1 MSFKRLLLLAA
12 LCCFLVP
19 MLAENAAAIE
29 RQKYWIFFR
38 DKGSLSLSKQSA
50 LFEVAQKRLSPRA
63 LQRRA
68 KVLPAAAL
76 VDASDFDLHQPYLD
90 ELARRGFA
98 PVATSR
104 WLNAVSVFATP
115 EEIKILESL
124 PFVKNVQRVASLNIP
139 PAPEIAPESPPFFK
153 TSATHRFQYGNSL
166 AQMEQMRATDLH
178 DAGIYGIGVIVG
190 MMDSGFR
197 WQDHEAFR
205 HLRGKIIGE
214 RDFVNNDNVT
224 RNETGDPLGHDSH
237 GTQTLSALG
246 AFSSGQLIGPGFG
259 ARFILA
265 KTEYVP
271 AETHAEED
279 NWVEAI
285 EWMEGLGVEVT
296 STSLGYTTFDGGQT
310 SYTPSNMDGKTAIIT
325 KAAELAVSK
334 GVVVVNSA
342 GNEGNDPNWRI
353 IGAPADGPNVIA
365 VGAVD
370 AAGNLVGFSSRGP
383 TADGR
388 IKPDIMAR
396 GLGTTLVSPSTANG
410 YTSSSGTSFSCPLV
424 GGVVAQILSAHPDL
438 TPAQV
443 MEALRQTADR
453 ANQPTNDFGYGIVN
467 ARAAVTYWGPA
478 FSNEPEVSAT
488 QSGVIDVTMRIL
500 SRDGIA
506 SGSARIH
513 YARRSSSAFNAVTMA
528 PADSISYIA
537 QIPRPAQTTDTLEIY
552 FSATDNRLGNVTYPQ
567 NAPQQT
573 FLLRGDGVLLN
584 SDQETVTPPEKFAL
598 APNMPNPFGGR
609 FAGIT
614 MIAFELPQP
623 AAAQMRI
630 LNILGQRVRTIFDG
644 DLPAGRHEMFWD
656 GTDDLRQPVA
666 AGVYFYEISTPFG
679 VGRKK
684 MLLLR

>member
-1 MSFKRLLLLAA
+1 MSFKRILLLLAIFFF
-12 LCCFLVP
+12 FLP
-19 MLAENAAAIE
+19 MLAENAAAVE

-38 DKGSLSLSKQSA
+38 DKGPLRLSKRSA
-50 LFEVAQKRLSPRA
+50 LLDEAQKRLSPRA

-76 VDASDFDLHQPYLD
+76 VDESDFDLYQPYLD
-90 ELARRGFA
+90 ELARRGFT

-115 EEIKILESL
+115 EEVTTLQSL
-124 PFVKNVQRVASLNIP
+124 PFVKSTERVASLNIP
-139 PAPEIAPESPPFFK
+139 PAPEATPEPPPLFK
-153 TSATHRFQYGNSL
+153 TTATHRFQYGNSL
-166 AQMEQMRATDLH
+166 AQMEQIRATDLH

-197 WQDHEAFR
+197 WQNHEAFR
-205 HLRGKIIGE
+205 HLRGKVIGE

-224 RNETGDPLGHDSH
+224 RNEAGDPAGHDSH

-246 AFSSGQLIGPGFG
+246 AFASGQLIGPGFG

-271 AETHAEED
+271 TETHAEED

-285 EWMEGLGVEVT
+285 EWMEGLGVDVT
-296 STSLGYTTFDGGQT
+296 STSLGYTTFDAGQT
-310 SYTPSNMDGKTAIIT
+310 SYTPAQMDGKTAIIT
-325 KAAELAVSK
+325 IAAEMAASK

-342 GNEGNDPNWRI
+342 GNEGNDFNWRI
-353 IGAPADGPNVIA
+353 ISAPADGENVIA

-383 TADGR
+383 TADNR
-388 IKPDIMAR
+388 IKPDVMAR
-396 GLGTTLVSPSTANG
+396 GLGTTLVSPSTTNG
-410 YTSSSGTSFSCPLV
+410 YTSNNGTSFSCPLV

-443 MEALRQTADR
+443 MEALRQTASR
-453 ANQPTNDFGYGIVN
+453 ANQPDNDFGYGIVN
-467 ARAAVTYWGPA
+467 ARAAVTYWGLA
-478 FSNEPEVSAT
+478 FSNEPEVSTA
-488 QSGVIDVTMRIL
+488 QSGVFGITMRIL
-500 SRDGIA
+500 SSGGIA
-506 SGSARIH
+506 SVSTRIH
-513 YARRSSSAFNAVTMA
+513 YANRGSGVFTAATMA
-528 PADSISYIA
+528 PVDSISYLA

-552 FSATDNRLGNVTYPQ
+552 FSANELGEESVTHPKR
-567 NAPQQT
+567 APEQA
-573 FLLRGDGVLLN
+573 FLLRGDGRLLN
-584 SDQETVTPPEKFAL
+584 SDQGIVIPPEKFAL

-609 FAGIT
+609 FAEIT
-614 MIAFELPQP
+614 MIAFELPEP
-623 AAAQMRI
+623 AAARMRI
-630 LNILGQRVRTIFDG
+630 FNILGQRVRTIFDG

-656 GTDDLRQPVA
+656 GTDDRRQPVA

>member
-1 MSFKRLLLLAA
+1 
-12 LCCFLVP
+12 
-19 MLAENAAAIE
+19 
-29 RQKYWIFFR
+29 
-38 DKGSLSLSKQSA
+38 LSKRSA
-50 LFEVAQKRLSPRA
+50 LRDEAQKRLSPRA
-63 LQRRA
+63 LTRRA

-76 VDASDFDLHQPYLD
+76 VDESDFDLHQTYLD

-98 PVATSR
+98 PVVTSR
-104 WLNAVSVFATP
+104 WLNAVSIFATP
-115 EEIKILESL
+115 EEIKIIESL
-124 PFVKNVQRVASLNIP
+124 PFIKSAQRVASMNIP
-139 PAPEIAPESPPFFK
+139 PIPEAAPETPPFFK
-153 TSATHRFQYGNSL
+153 TTATHRFQYGNSL

-224 RNETGDPLGHDSH
+224 RNETGDPAGHDDH

-246 AFSSGQLIGPGFG
+246 GFRPGQLIGPGFG

-265 KTEYVP
+265 KTEYKP
-271 AETHAEED
+271 TETHAEED

-285 EWMEGLGVEVT
+285 EWMEGLGVDVT
-296 STSLGYTTFDGGQT
+296 STSLGYTTFDAGQT

-383 TADGR
+383 TADNR

-396 GLGTTLVSPSTANG
+396 GLGTTLVSPFTANG

-453 ANQPTNDFGYGIVN
+453 VNQPDNDFGYGIVN

-478 FSNEPEVSAT
+478 FSNEPEVSAA
-488 QSGVIDVTMRIL
+488 QSGVFGITMRIL
-500 SRDGIA
+500 SRDGIGA
-506 SGSARIH
+506 GSTRIH
-513 YARRSSSAFNAVTMA
+513 YARRGSKSFNTAIMA
-528 PADSISYIA
+528 PVDSISYLA
-537 QIPRPAQTTDTLEIY
+537 QIPRPGQTTDTLEIY
-552 FSATDNRLGNVTYPQ
+552 FSTNDLGFGNVTYPQ
-567 NAPQQT
+567 NAPQQA
-573 FLLRGDGVLLN
+573 FLLRGDGLLLN
-584 SDQETVTPPEKFAL
+584 SGQEIVIPPEKFTL
-598 APNMPNPFGGR
+598 APSMPNPFGGR
-609 FAGIT
+609 LAGQT

-623 AAAQMRI
+623 ATARMRI

>member
-1 MSFKRLLLLAA
+1 MSFKRIISLAA
-12 LCCFLVP
+12 LFCFLLS
-19 MLAENAAAIE
+19 MLAENAAAVE
-29 RQKYWIFFR
+29 RQKHWIFFK
-38 DKGSLSLSKQSA
+38 DKGPLSLSKRGG
-50 LFEVAQKRLSPRA
+50 LLDEAQKRLSPRA

-76 VDASDFDLHQPYLD
+76 IDESDFDLHQPYLD
-90 ELARRGFA
+90 ELGRHGFA

-115 EEIKILESL
+115 EEVTMLQSL
-124 PFVKNVQRVASLNIP
+124 PFVKSTKRVASLNIP
-139 PAPEIAPESPPFFK
+139 PAPKATPEPPQLFK

-197 WQDHEAFR
+197 WQEHEAFR
-205 HLRGKIIGE
+205 HLRGKVIGE
-214 RDFVNNDNVT
+214 RDFINNDDVT
-224 RNETGDPLGHDSH
+224 RNESGDPSGQDSH

-246 AFSSGQLIGPGFG
+246 AFASGQLIGPGFG

-271 AETHAEED
+271 TETHAEED

-285 EWMEGLGVEVT
+285 EWMEGLGVDVT
-296 STSLGYTTFDGGQT
+296 STSLGYSTFDAGQT
-310 SYTPSNMDGKTAIIT
+310 SYTPAQMDGKTAIIT
-325 KAAELAVSK
+325 IAAEMAASK

-342 GNEGNDPNWRI
+342 GNEGSDPNWRI
-353 IGAPADGPNVIA
+353 INAPADGPNVIA

-388 IKPDIMAR
+388 IKPDVMAR
-396 GLGTTLVSPSTANG
+396 GLGATLISPYTTNG
-410 YTSSSGTSFSCPLV
+410 YTSNNGTSFSCPLV

-443 MEALRQTADR
+443 MEALRNTASR
-453 ANQPTNDFGYGIVN
+453 ANQPDNDYGYGIVN

-478 FSNEPEVSAT
+478 FSNEPEVSVT
-488 QSGVIDVTMRIL
+488 QSGVFGITMRIL
-500 SRDGIA
+500 SSDGVA
-506 SGSARIH
+506 SGSTYIH
-513 YARRSSSAFNAVTMA
+513 YAKRGSNAFDAVTMA
-528 PADSISYIA
+528 PVDSISYLA

-552 FSATDNRLGNVTYPQ
+552 FSANDNRSGSVTYPQ
-567 NAPQQT
+567 NAPQQA
-573 FLLRGDGVLLN
+573 FLLRGDGLLLN
-584 SDQETVTPPEKFAL
+584 SDQEIVIPPEKFAL
-598 APNMPNPFGGR
+598 EPNMPNPFGGR
-609 FAGIT
+609 FAEIT
-614 MIAFELPQP
+614 RIAFELPRP
-623 AAAQMRI
+623 AAARMRI
-630 LNILGQRVRTIFDG
+630 FNILGQRVRTIFDG

-656 GTDDLRQPVA
+656 GTDDRRQPVA